1 MSLME
6 QINADFKQA
15 MLAHD
20 EIKKTTLNGLKS
32 AIKYKE
38 VEVGAGTSLDDA
50 GIEDVIAHEVKSRN
64 DSIAI
69 YEQAGDSDR
78 ANKEKAERD
87 ILAIY
92 LPKQL
97 AKEELASKI
106 AEIITGGGY
115 KAADFGK
122 VMGLAK
128 KEIGNA
134 ADGAAIAAA
143 VKEYFAQ

>member
-1 MSLME
+1 ME

-15 MLAHD
+15 MLSHD

-38 VEVGAGTSLDDA
+38 VERGAGTSLDDA

-97 AKEELASKI
+97 TKEELASKI

-115 KAADFGK
+115 KVADFGK